1 MFCSH
6 LAACGC
12 VLAPVSGWGP
22 PGSPG
27 RGELLRLSRL
37 GELLL
42 VETSLLLQLLVA
54 EEEEALD
61 TTNPGERQPYPT
73 GGGDTGQSEPRR
85 LCLGFLLKTHQILI
99 HDCKQQLLL
108 PSQPW
113 LEVFKSLRDEGG
125 LKTKYG
131 LST

>member
-12 VLAPVSGWGP
+12 VLAPASDRGP
-22 PGSPG
+22 SGSPG

-61 TTNPGERQPYPT
+61 TMNPGECQPYT
-73 GGGDTGQSEPRR
+73 TDRGGHRSVGTTEALFR
-85 LCLGFLLKTHQILI
+85 LHVENSPDPHSRL
-99 HDCKQQLLL
+99 
-108 PSQPW
+108 
-113 LEVFKSLRDEGG
+113 
-125 LKTKYG
+125 
-131 LST
+131 

>member
-12 VLAPVSGWGP
+12 VWAPVSGCGP
-22 PGSPG
+22 PDSPG

-54 EEEEALD
+54 EEEEALE
-61 TTNPGERQPYPT
+61 TTNPGERQPYPQV
-73 GGGDTGQSEPRR
+73 GGHRSVGTPEALFR
-85 LCLGFLLKTHQILI
+85 LHVENSPDPHSRLSAAA
-99 HDCKQQLLL
+99 L
-108 PSQPW
+108 PS
-113 LEVFKSLRDEGG
+113 
-125 LKTKYG
+125 
-131 LST
+131 LSAMAGSI

>member
-1 MFCSH
+1 MTHKKTVINDMFCSH

-12 VLAPVSGWGP
+12 VLAPVSGCGP

-73 GGGDTGQSEPRR
+73 G
-85 LCLGFLLKTHQILI
+85 
-99 HDCKQQLLL
+99 
-108 PSQPW
+108 
-113 LEVFKSLRDEGG
+113 EGG
-125 LKTKYG
+125 HRSVGTPEALFW
-131 LST
+131 LPVENSPDPHSRL

>member
-12 VLAPVSGWGP
+12 VLAPESGCGP
-22 PGSPG
+22 PGSLG

-73 GGGDTGQSEPRR
+73 GGGGDRSVGT
-85 LCLGFLLKTHQILI
+85 
-99 HDCKQQLLL
+99 
-108 PSQPW
+108 
-113 LEVFKSLRDEGG
+113 LEVLLRLPVENSPDPHSR
-125 LKTKYG
+125 L
-131 LST
+131 